1 MSESNELLSRL
12 KQNRIRSERSNN
24 VMMLLKI
31 IHYLFDLVLFF
42 IAFVWFRYDGFDNI
56 YPVGYRYN
64 YFVALLYGIILY
76 FYTRTYNA
84 NNFGFFGIRNL
95 ALSQMISQFFSV
107 SITYFMVCAAWKLF
121 KAPWPFLIILPL
133 QFIVDV
139 LWTYLCSFIFFK
151 SFPKRRT
158 LLIYRN
164 DLDRMRFGAITGKP
178 VERIH
183 QIVEEIQYDGSF
195 EELKPRLGDY
205 DALFVAGVNIDCRN
219 GLLKYC
225 NEYGV
230 TCYFLPHIGDVIM
243 QGSTHI
249 KSFDSPI
256 LYNDR
261 KTLDPLY
268 AFSKRTFDIVSSGLA
283 LILLSPLM
291 IVIALIIK
299 CSDKGPALYKQT
311 RLTKDGKTFEIL
323 KFRSMRVDAE
333 KDGVARLSS
342 GENDDRIT
350 PIGRFIRRFRID
362 ELPQLINIFKG
373 DMSVVGPR
381 PERPEIAEQYYKS
394 IPEFMLRLQVK
405 AGLTGYAQVYGKY
418 NTDPYEK
425 LEFDLLYINQMN
437 IVTDL
442 MLCFATFFT
451 FFLPDSTEGIAE
463 GQTTAMDEVPAG
475 EDRSH

>member
-1 MSESNELLSRL
+1 MHEGQDSLSRL
-12 KQNRIRSERSNN
+12 KHNRMRSERSNN

-31 IHYLFDLVLFF
+31 IHFLFDIAIFF
-42 IAFVWFRYDGFDNI
+42 IAFIWFRYHRFNNLD
-56 YPVGYRYN
+56 PVGFRYN
-64 YFVALLYGIILY
+64 YFVAILYGLLLY
-76 FYTRTYNA
+76 FFARTYNA

-95 ALSQMISQFFSV
+95 ALSQMITQFFSV
-107 SITYFMVCAAWKLF
+107 CITYMSVCIAWKKLR
-121 KAPWPFLIILPL
+121 APWPFLLILPV

-139 LWTYLCSFIFFK
+139 LWTYLCTFIFFK
-151 SFPKRRT
+151 SFPKRKT

-164 DLDRMRFGAITGKP
+164 NLDRLRFGAITGKP

-183 QIVEEIQYDGSF
+183 QIVEEIQFDGSF
-195 EELKPRLGDY
+195 EDLKPRLGDF

-219 GLLKYC
+219 GILKYC

-256 LYNDR
+256 LYIDR
-261 KTLDPLY
+261 KALDPLY
-268 AFSKRTFDIVSSGLA
+268 AFNKRAFDIVSSGLA
-283 LILLSPLM
+283 LIVLSPLM
-291 IVIALIIK
+291 IVITIVIK
-299 CSDKGPALYKQT
+299 CYDKGPALYKQT
-311 RLTKDGKTFEIL
+311 RLTKDGKRFDIL

-381 PERPEIAEQYYKS
+381 PERPEIAEQYYES

-437 IVTDL
+437 ILTDL

-451 FFLPDSTEGIAE
+451 FFLPDSTEGISKGA
-463 GQTTAMDEVPAG
+463 TTAIDNNSVSEYI
-475 EDRSH
+475 EE